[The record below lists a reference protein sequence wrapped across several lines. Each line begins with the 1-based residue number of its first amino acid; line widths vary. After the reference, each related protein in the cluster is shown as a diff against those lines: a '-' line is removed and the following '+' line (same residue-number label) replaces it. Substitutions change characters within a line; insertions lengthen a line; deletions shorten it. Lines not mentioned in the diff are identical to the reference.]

1 MWSDSDSK
9 GQMYMEK
16 FPTVFADTNQE
27 RIVVK
32 TTRQSIYIMC
42 EMFDIWQRDLDDKN
56 RTWTKVK

>member
-1 MWSDSDSK
+1 
-9 GQMYMEK
+9 MYMEK

-56 RTWTKVK
+56 RT